1 MKSSSRYFELVAIIF
16 CIIALLDSGK
26 ALVSRTHRSHFR
38 RRQAKTETQEPRQIG
53 YVDLETNGNWPQR
66 SNLTSVVRY
75 SSNSRIKAFNLTE
88 SLNSTTLRS
97 LILIRDAAS
106 NFFTRVFA
114 GIGRKVQQDIR
125 QTKIVSQEV
134 NRRFSKTAKDV
145 VQGSISIIDVV
156 SDIPS
161 TIQELSNR
169 SDTWSLIASGVNPFE
184 KPKLIGNFKSTNT
197 AARVKK
203 LKRVPKALTAAS
215 TIASMQTLPSK
226 LKYDYERQVRRQEA
240 IKFGEVSVISDQM
253 LSESSSFQTEIDI
266 DSSTALAIPL
276 PYVTPYNEQYID
288 APRSS
293 LSPQYSLLQAEKPVE
308 IMKNSKFVFEYDV
321 NGTLI
326 SDIVNENNIKNLL
339 ISDNKRFKYYPNM
352 DAYQILGVQKDVE
365 YQMIKSAYRKL
376 VYKWHPDRFPDDE
389 TKKEEGGYRME
400 IINRAWYCLS
410 DVDRRMRYDEFGEEG
425 IGSSAASEQDFIDA
439 EGVESMEITAD
450 DIVVVIFRGFDVLF
464 FLVES
469 FIKAIVPI
477 ILGGGNVA
485 WSRVEDTFLFL
496 STTTSKS
503 QCWRQL
509 KYLDSSQQE
518 DFGLLK
524 PQNAK
529 NR

>member
-1 MKSSSRYFELVAIIF
+1 M
-16 CIIALLDSGK
+16 
-26 ALVSRTHRSHFR
+26 
-38 RRQAKTETQEPRQIG
+38 
-53 YVDLETNGNWPQR
+53 
-66 SNLTSVVRY
+66 
-75 SSNSRIKAFNLTE
+75 
-88 SLNSTTLRS
+88 
-97 LILIRDAAS
+97 ILYL
-106 NFFTRVFA
+106 F
-114 GIGRKVQQDIR
+114 
-125 QTKIVSQEV
+125 
-134 NRRFSKTAKDV
+134 
-145 VQGSISIIDVV
+145 
-156 SDIPS
+156 
-161 TIQELSNR
+161 
-169 SDTWSLIASGVNPFE
+169 
-184 KPKLIGNFKSTNT
+184 
-197 AARVKK
+197 
-203 LKRVPKALTAAS
+203 
-215 TIASMQTLPSK
+215 
-226 LKYDYERQVRRQEA
+226 
-240 IKFGEVSVISDQM
+240 
-253 LSESSSFQTEIDI
+253 
-266 DSSTALAIPL
+266 
-276 PYVTPYNEQYID
+276 
-288 APRSS
+288 SS